1 VVRHQEETPEEIQ
14 AETQEEI
21 QAETQEGIQAE
32 IREGIPEL
40 EEERRQEDKPLM
52 D

>member
-1 VVRHQEETPEEIQ
+1 VVRHQEETPE
-14 AETQEEI
+14 
-21 QAETQEGIQAE
+21 GIQAE
-32 IREGIPEL
+32 IPEGIPEL